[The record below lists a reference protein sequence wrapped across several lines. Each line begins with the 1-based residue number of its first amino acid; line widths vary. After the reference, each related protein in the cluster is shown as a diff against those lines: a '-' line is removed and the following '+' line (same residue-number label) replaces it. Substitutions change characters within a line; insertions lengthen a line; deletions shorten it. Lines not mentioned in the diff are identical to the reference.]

1 MAQVLVRN
9 TSDPRKVSTPLDAD
23 GLEGVLRKF
32 GIFDD
37 WSHVITGLR
46 EGFDVGVKAETRGQK
61 TIIEQNHGSCW
72 TLGAAS
78 ARLAPPCS
86 RNEGGHE

>member
-1 MAQVLVRN
+1 MEPPPWSVPTDPSSASIGQEGSHAVHLAPDAPTSTPAACATQKIMVQVLVRN

-37 WSHVITGLR
+37 WSDRKSV
-46 EGFDVGVKAETRGQK
+46 V
-61 TIIEQNHGSCW
+61 
-72 TLGAAS
+72 
-78 ARLAPPCS
+78 
-86 RNEGGHE
+86 